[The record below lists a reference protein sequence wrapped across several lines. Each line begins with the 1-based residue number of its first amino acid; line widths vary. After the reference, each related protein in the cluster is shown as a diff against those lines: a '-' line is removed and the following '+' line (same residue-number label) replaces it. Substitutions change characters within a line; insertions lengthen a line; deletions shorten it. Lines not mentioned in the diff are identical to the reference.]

1 MNRSVKK
8 MALGLKRILQ
18 REVINEEDSLK
29 HPERGSRKDSLTA
42 GEERVLL
49 DVFLSF
55 IILRVLQAKRN
66 SLKRPEGG
74 SRKDSLTANME
85 GDLQLFGKSGSDSNL
100 LGDYLSGV
108 QFLNRNFDCCYLV
121 DDIKSRITHQTI
133 EKIRDLFQS
142 VKDEDWK
149 KEEIISWSYE
159 YFNEASLKRPEGGS
173 RKDSLTA
180 SKDLKGKNGVIS
192 QFYTPKW
199 IVDYLV
205 ENTLGKYYGENGLTA
220 HKEDS
225 LTANEEDSLKRP
237 EGGSRKDSLTA
248 GDEKGVDLED
258 VKVIDPACGCGNFVI
273 GVYDKL
279 REMYQNRSYDDALI
293 PKLIITKNLY
303 GIDID
308 ENAVEITNLLL
319 RLKALEDGAYEK
331 FETNI
336 VAVPKENSLAANE
349 ESSLKRP
356 EGGSRKDSLTA
367 NEEGQNEY
375 LKKFEKIGSLMRRED
390 VLSLKESSINDERLK
405 KALDILSLKYD
416 IVLTNPPYLDSSDY
430 DFELKRYIN
439 EDYSEFK
446 KNLYA
451 CFIKKSYELVKTD
464 GFIGMITPQTFMF
477 IGSYEKTRRFILD
490 NFQIESLVHFGLGG
504 VFDNALVDTAMFV
517 LRRSEDSLKHPE
529 GGSRKDSLTAD
540 DEGSLGEYINLTSFN
555 GKDAKK
561 RALFSIWE
569 DSLTAGKEEKR
580 EDYLSKYVFRVDK
593 RLFKKVPR
601 FPFIYWVDSDVVR
614 TFENEPLEKF
624 ADARQGIA
632 TGDNKRFLRYFWEV
646 RREDIKDGKKW
657 VPYAKG
663 GPYNKWYGNLW
674 WVIAF
679 DEQNYNLLS
688 KMGNYLPNRKYY
700 FKKGITYTMTTS
712 KGATFRYLPSGFLF
726 DCKGSS
732 LFFSKDEDIFRFL
745 GLLNSSLFSYLESFI
760 AGSVDLEVGDLKK
773 LPVPQG
779 LFEGSSETQALE
791 TLARLNVAI
800 KKQNTEIYPNEL
812 HFNEESIDGVSK
824 FYGFIERKNALDT
837 YMLLSEGLIDVL
849 IMELYS
855 LKERNFE
862 EIYKTVGI
870 PTAFFPFSNGKGV
883 KGLPPLKEL
892 LKSQYLYE
900 FGLNEAQLTKIENFI
915 KEAYNNKIR
924 SLISIMPFDEG
935 VTNYHRREPYDNYVE
950 RKAEESF
957 QSPISVYNSMSNQDQ
972 ILAKLAFVRIDNG
985 IQRYLLNCEDGF
997 IPFGFSVE
1005 EENKL
1010 LSSIFEENSLTANKE
1025 RSELESI
1032 VKKDLRDYVF
1042 KDYLKLHEKF
1052 YKDRPIV
1059 WKLGNRDRGFLVHY
1073 HNLNEKTKNNIL
1085 GYLRK
1090 RIRETASRQMRN
1102 ENKSFRDLM
1111 KMIES
1116 KNFEVNIDDG
1126 VLKNREIF

>member
-1 MNRSVKK
+1 
-8 MALGLKRILQ
+8 MALELKSILQ
-18 REVINEEDSLK
+18 REVINE
-29 HPERGSRKDSLTA
+29 GS
-42 GEERVLL
+42 VLL

-55 IILRVLQAKRN
+55 IVLRVLQAKGN
-66 SLKRPEGG
+66 SLKRPDGG
-74 SRKDSLTANME
+74 SRKDSLRADKNE
-85 GDLQLFGKSGSDSNL
+85 LDSDL
-100 LGDYLSGV
+100 LGDYFSGV
-108 QFLNRNFDCCYLV
+108 QLLNRDFDCCYLV
-121 DDIKSRITHQTI
+121 DEIKSRITRETI
-133 EKIRDLFQS
+133 EKVRGLFHS

-149 KEEIISWSYE
+149 KEEIISWAYQ
-159 YFNEASLKRPEGGS
+159 YFNEA
-173 RKDSLTA
+173 SLTA
-180 SKDLKGKNGVIS
+180 SKDLKNKNGAIS

-205 ENTLGKYYGENGLTA
+205 ENTLEKYYA
-220 HKEDS
+220 
-225 LTANEEDSLKRP
+225 
-237 EGGSRKDSLTA
+237 
-248 GDEKGVDLED
+248 DEKGVDVED
-258 VKVIDPACGCGNFVI
+258 VKIIDPACGCGNFVI

-279 REMYQNRSYDDALI
+279 KEMYQKRGYDDALI
-293 PKLIITKNLY
+293 PKFIITKNLY

-319 RLKALEDGAYEK
+319 RLKALEDGASEK
-331 FETNI
+331 IETNI
-336 VAVPKENSLAANE
+336 VAVPE
-349 ESSLKRP
+349 ESSLT
-356 EGGSRKDSLTA
+356 S
-367 NEEGQNEY
+367 NEERQNEY
-375 LKKFEKIGSLMRRED
+375 LKKFEKIGSLMRTED
-390 VLSLKESSINDERLK
+390 VLSLKESGIDDERLK
-405 KALDILSLKYD
+405 KALDMLTLKYD

-439 EDYSEFK
+439 KDYSEFK

-464 GFIGMITPQTFMF
+464 SFVGMITPQTFMF

-490 NFQIESLVHFGLGG
+490 NFQIERLVHFGLGG

-517 LRRSEDSLKHPE
+517 LRKSEDSLKRPE
-529 GGSRKDSLTAD
+529 GGSRKDSLTARN
-540 DEGSLGEYINLTSFN
+540 ERSLGEYINLTSFN
-555 GKDAKK
+555 GKDSKK
-561 RALFSIWE
+561 RALFSIWK
-569 DSLTAGKEEKR
+569 DSLTASEEEKR
-580 EDYLSKYVFRVDK
+580 EDYISKYVFRVDQ
-593 RLFKKVPR
+593 RVFTKVPR
-601 FPFIYWVDSDVVR
+601 FPFIYWVNSDVVR

-632 TGDNKRFLRYFWEV
+632 TGDNNRFLRYFWEV
-646 RREDIKDGKKW
+646 RKENIKDGGQPHGRYGKKW

-679 DEQNYNLLS
+679 DEDNYNLLS

-812 HFNEESIDGVSK
+812 HFNEESIDDVSK
-824 FYGFIERKNALDT
+824 FYGFIESKNALDT
-837 YMLLSEGLIDVL
+837 YLLLSEGLIDVL

-862 EIYKTVGI
+862 EIYKTVGF

-892 LKSQYLYE
+892 LKNQYLYE
-900 FGLNEAQLTKIENFI
+900 FGLNEAELFKIEKLI
-915 KEAYNNKIR
+915 EEAYNNKIR
-924 SLISIMPFDEG
+924 SLISFMPFDEG

-957 QSPISVYNSMSNQDQ
+957 QNPISVYNSMSNQDQ

-1010 LSSIFEENSLTANKE
+1010 LSSIFEENSLTANKD

-1032 VKKDLRDYVF
+1032 VKKDLRDYIF
-1042 KDYLKLHEKF
+1042 KDYLKHHEKF

-1059 WKLGNRDRGFLVHY
+1059 WKLGKRDCGFLVHY
-1073 HNLNEKTKNNIL
+1073 HNLNEKTKSNIL
-1085 GYLRK
+1085 GFLRK

-1102 ENKSFRDLM
+1102 ENKSFRELM
-1111 KMIES
+1111 KIIES

-1126 VLKNREIF
+1126 VAKNSATF